1 MVKNSVKTL
10 FLMLKHAFNIA
21 WEFLLYDLKGY
32 DSAFSFADPPSLAIS
47 HLQYALVEISKNPNK
62 DTLSKFSYIG
72 FRRQELERILGFS
85 MLTET
90 ERQQLKKLDEQMTR
104 ANACQIAD
112 NEQSETPQEQ
122 SKQTAESETKDQI
135 LVATLSLLAE
145 TNQKAFIF
153 CLLCHF

>member
-1 MVKNSVKTL
+1 M
-10 FLMLKHAFNIA
+10 
-21 WEFLLYDLKGY
+21 LYDLKGY
-32 DSAFSFADPPSLAIS
+32 DSTFSFADPPSLAIS
-47 HLQYALVEISKNPNK
+47 HLQYALAEINKNPNK

-72 FRRQELERILGFS
+72 FRWQELERILGFS
-85 MLTET
+85 MITET
-90 ERQQLKKLDEQMTR
+90 ERQQLKKLDEQMIR

-112 NEQSETPQEQ
+112 NEQSEPQKQ